1 MANIAT
7 SIMAS
12 GAKRMTVPSRVKPA
26 RRPSG
31 VSTYSRLAT
40 GA

>member
-1 MANIAT
+1 MANIET
-7 SIMAS
+7 SIITS
-12 GAKRMTVPSRVKPA
+12 GAKRMIVPARVKPA

-40 GA
+40 GW